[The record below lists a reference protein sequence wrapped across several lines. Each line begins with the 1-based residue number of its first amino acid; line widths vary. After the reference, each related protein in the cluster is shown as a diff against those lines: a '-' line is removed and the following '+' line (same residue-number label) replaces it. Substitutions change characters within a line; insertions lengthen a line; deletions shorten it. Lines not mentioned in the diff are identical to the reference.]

1 MTESD
6 AWFDESFGA
15 TRAMV
20 ILRGLGAERSLEI
33 ANSVWEAGVRL
44 LELPVQSEADLE
56 ALRVVAAAGAVRG
69 VPVGAGTVVDPEK
82 VAAVAA
88 AGAVFTVSPG
98 VDIDVIAA
106 SLDAGLPT
114 LPGVGSGTDVQL
126 VRRRFGLHWMKAFP
140 ARQLGAGWMAA
151 MHGPYPDVRFVATGG
166 VTPDDAADYLRN
178 GARVVALGSSVTAPG
193 ALDALRAITGSA
205 REEAAAPH

>member
-6 AWFDESFGA
+6 AWFEEAFGA

-20 ILRGLGAERSLEI
+20 ILRGLGVDRSLEI
-33 ANSVWEAGVRL
+33 AASVWDAGVRL
-44 LELPVQSEADLE
+44 LELPVQSSADLE
-56 ALRVVAAAGAVRG
+56 ALRVVAAAGAERG
-69 VPVGAGTVVDPEK
+69 TPVGAGTVVDPEQ
-82 VAAVAA
+82 VDAVAQ
-88 AGAVFTVSPG
+88 AGAIFTVSPG
-98 VDIDVIAA
+98 VDVDVIRA

-166 VTPDDAADYLRN
+166 VTPADAADYLRD
-178 GARVVALGSSVTAPG
+178 GARAVALGSGVTAPG
-193 ALDALRAITGSA
+193 ALDALGALTGP
-205 REEAAAPH
+205 E